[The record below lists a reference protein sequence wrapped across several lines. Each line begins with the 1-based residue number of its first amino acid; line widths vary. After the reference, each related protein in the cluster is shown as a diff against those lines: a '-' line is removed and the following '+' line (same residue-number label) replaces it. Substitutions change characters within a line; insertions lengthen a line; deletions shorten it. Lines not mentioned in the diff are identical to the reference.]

1 MTSRHLLKARLHMPQ
16 GVASMLMG
24 FHLTTMQHEGELNP
38 RNPYN
43 DEHWAFPPV
52 IILRTLSDEAD
63 VIKRVNSTWAALTDQ
78 AGLSFCHTL
87 VLEKYALWSCTGCLI
102 GELHAMCSTP
112 ALFTVTTFGGTR
124 DPLHQGELRAQ
135 WSLDST
141 THTVC

>member
-1 MTSRHLLKARLHMPQ
+1 MYEAKLLVLQ

-24 FHLTTMQHEGELNP
+24 FHLTTLQHEGELNP

-78 AGLSFCHTL
+78 VGVLLCHPPVPSSQTYL
-87 VLEKYALWSCTGCLI
+87 LTPQSCTCLA
-102 GELHAMCSTP
+102 G
-112 ALFTVTTFGGTR
+112 R
-124 DPLHQGELRAQ
+124 
-135 WSLDST
+135 
-141 THTVC
+141 